1 MIRRLL
7 LFGASGDLAG
17 RYLLPSLAAL
27 KAEGRLPDGFQVI
40 GAATQDWDDEAFRR
54 FAAERLAN
62 HAGELPATARDDL
75 PGLLRYGRVDF
86 DDPST
91 VAGLVGE
98 SRDPV
103 AAYLAVPPG
112 LFPTAVRALDQV
124 SLPPGSRIVL
134 EKPFGED
141 LAGAVELN
149 QLLARVAGDAGEE
162 ALYRVDHVLGM
173 ATTQNLLGL
182 RLANAVLA
190 PLWNSARIE
199 AIEIHW
205 EETLALEGRA
215 GYFDKAGTLKD
226 VLQNHAL
233 QVLSLIAMEPP
244 ASLDQSELRDRMV
257 EAVRAIRSLR
267 PDEVAKQTRRARY
280 TAGRI
285 GDKQIPAYVDE
296 EGVDPSRQTETF
308 AEIALELDSE
318 RWAGTRFVLRGG
330 KAMRR
335 RRKGV
340 VVRFRP
346 VSDLPSGL
354 GEPAPEEL
362 WIGID
367 GPNDITLDLTGTA
380 AGPPLQLSSVELSAP
395 PPESDLP
402 AYSRVLLDVLD
413 GDGALSVRGDE
424 AEEAWRVMTPV
435 LEGWAA
441 DRVAVEEYPAGS
453 EGLPGPD

>member
-1 MIRRLL
+1 MIERLL

-17 RYLLPSLAAL
+17 RYLLPALAAL
-27 KAEGRLPDGFQVI
+27 KADDRLPDGFQVV
-40 GAATQDWDDEAFRR
+40 GAATQNWDQADFRGL
-54 FAAERLAN
+54 ADERLAE
-62 HAGELPATARDDL
+62 HAAHVPVRAREQ
-75 PGLLRYGRVDF
+75 LLGSLGYRRVDF
-86 DDPST
+86 DEPST
-91 VAGLVGE
+91 VAAIVGE
-98 SRDPV
+98 SADPV
-103 AAYLAVPPG
+103 AAYLALPPR
-112 LFPTAVRALDQV
+112 LFPTAVIALDQV
-124 SLPPGSRIVL
+124 GLPPGSRFVL

-141 LAGAVELN
+141 LAGAVDLN
-149 QLLARVAGDAGEE
+149 QLLARVAGDAGED

-190 PLWNSARIE
+190 PLWNSVRIE

-244 ASLDQSELRDRMV
+244 SRLDQQEVRDRMV
-257 EAVRAIRSLR
+257 EAVRAIHSLG
-267 PDEVAKQTRRARY
+267 PEEVAKQTRRARY

-296 EGVDPSRQTETF
+296 EGVDPGRATETF
-308 AEIALELDSE
+308 AEVVLELDTD
-318 RWAGTRFVLRGG
+318 RWRGTRFVLRGG
-330 KAMRR
+330 KAMQR

-346 VSDLPSGL
+346 VSEIPSGL

-362 WIGID
+362 WIGLD
-367 GPNDITLDLTGTA
+367 GPNDIKLDLTGTT
-380 AGPPLQLSSVELSAP
+380 AGPPLQLSSFELSAP

-441 DRVAVEEYPAGS
+441 NQVRLEEYPAGS
-453 EGLPGPD
+453 DGPG